1 MSDNERA
8 MAVTMVGAVLGGLAG
23 YLFFTPQGYALR
35 RRLEPAIEDL
45 SHELNQFRGTFL
57 KASNVASEGW
67 RLLNDTLGEGSA
79 GAGRGRYASPHQST
93 PF

>member
-1 MSDNERA
+1 
-8 MAVTMVGAVLGGLAG
+8 MAATVVGAILGGVAG
-23 YLFFTPQGYALR
+23 YLFFTPQGSALR

-45 SHELNQFRGTFL
+45 NHELNQFRGTFL

-67 RLLNDTLGEGSA
+67 RLLNDTLGEGNATASRPA
-79 GAGRGRYASPHQST
+79 RYPSPHQTT